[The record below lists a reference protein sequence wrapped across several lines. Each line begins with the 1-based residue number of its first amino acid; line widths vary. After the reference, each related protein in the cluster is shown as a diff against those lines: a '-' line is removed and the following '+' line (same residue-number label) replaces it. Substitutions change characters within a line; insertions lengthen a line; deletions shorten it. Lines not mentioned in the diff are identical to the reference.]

1 MTVARYAAR
10 TAAFAVTYLAAFGAG
25 AFLFLSPLPVAAL
38 WMLVQGRWGL
48 RRFDVITL
56 VTATTVAGL
65 LGGSHLLPSLGMAAM
80 ITLPALVFAVLVER
94 WAPGW
99 WRGHGDRFRSPQT
112 RLVRVAGAAAVSV
125 VAYLVLQAV
134 LMPGISAFAV
144 IFTLVR
150 DVAAIVLL
158 TLAGRAVGR
167 KVSVGPATVAPL
179 VRTGDRGHR

>member
-10 TAAFAVTYLAAFGAG
+10 TAGFAVTYLLAFWAG

-56 VTATTVAGL
+56 VTATTVAGI
-65 LGGSHLLPSLGMAAM
+65 LGGSRLLPSFGLAAM
-80 ITLPALVFAVLVER
+80 ITLPALMFAVLVDR

-99 WRGHGDRFRSPQT
+99 WQGHGDRFRSLHT
-112 RLVRVAGAAAVSV
+112 RLLRITAAAALSV

-134 LMPGISAFAV
+134 LMPGLSAFAV
-144 IFTLVR
+144 IFTLAR
-150 DVAAIVLL
+150 DMAAIMLL
-158 TLAGRAVGR
+158 TLAGRAVAR
-167 KVSVGPATVAPL
+167 KLSAAPATVAPL
-179 VRTGDRGHR
+179 VRAGDRSHR

>member
-10 TAAFAVTYLAAFGAG
+10 TAAFAVTYLLAFWAG

-56 VTATTVAGL
+56 VTATTVAGI
-65 LGGSHLLPSLGMAAM
+65 LGGTHLLSSLGLAAM
-80 ITLPALVFAVLVER
+80 VTLPALMFAVLVDR

-99 WRGHGDRFRSPQT
+99 WQGHGDRFRSPQS
-112 RLVRVAGAAAVSV
+112 RLVRIAGAAALSV
-125 VAYLVLQAV
+125 AAYLVLQAV

-150 DVAAIVLL
+150 DVAAILLL
-158 TLAGRAVGR
+158 TLAGRVLAR
-167 KVSVGPATVAPL
+167 KLSAAPATVAPL
-179 VRTGDRGHR
+179 VRAGDRSHR